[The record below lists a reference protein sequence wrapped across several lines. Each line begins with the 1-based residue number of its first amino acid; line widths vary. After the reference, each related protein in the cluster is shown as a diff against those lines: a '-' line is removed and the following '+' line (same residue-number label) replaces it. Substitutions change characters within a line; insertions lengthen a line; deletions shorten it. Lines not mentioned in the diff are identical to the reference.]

1 MTMLGS
7 IDDIAIAPRRE
18 KTAEENDV
26 STGDVKNNDAI
37 AFLKNREKTEE
48 EKQAERAK
56 KYEEAQDA
64 QKRLRRLRDSQKKS
78 QREILNVVLSVEEK
92 KRLEKLARK
101 YEITQRAFCQLA
113 ITYFL
118 DLVEKEK

>member
-1 MTMLGS
+1 MLGS

-26 STGDVKNNDAI
+26 STADVKNNDAI

>member
-1 MTMLGS
+1 MTMLGT

-18 KTAEENDV
+18 KIEEENDV
-26 STGDVKNNDAI
+26 STADAKNNDAI